1 MTKRDYPGRSIGQRR
16 YLEILD
22 AAIERARCK
31 RLGIKSATKLRGETL
46 EEFRLR
52 IGIKAVGQC

>member
-16 YLEILD
+16 YIEILD

-31 RLGIKSATKLRGETL
+31 RLGIKATKLRGETAA
-46 EEFRLR
+46 EFRLR